1 MGKAS
6 KLSKLQQA
14 VIEDMFSG
22 ECNEQAVLDKHG
34 VGRSL
39 FNKWMADAQF
49 AQQFEEQIASAYR
62 QSEIILARYAPLA
75 AAKLV
80 QLTESE
86 NQETARKAC
95 LDIIEREYRR
105 QNTEWRKPSLTGDR
119 RQNIDDVAG
128 TGNEPTGQ
136 LQISDETASR
146 ILAVLAEA
154 SSAVD

>member
-6 KLSKLQQA
+6 KLSKLQHA
-14 VIEDMFSG
+14 VIEDIFGG
-22 ECNEQAVLDKHG
+22 ESDEQAVLDKHG

-39 FNKWMADAQF
+39 FNKWLADAQF
-49 AQQFEEQIASAYR
+49 ARQFEEQIASAYR

-95 LDIIEREYRR
+95 LDIIGRQNRR
-105 QNTEWRKPSLTGDR
+105 QNTEDR
-119 RQNIDDVAG
+119 RQKIEDGEESAE
-128 TGNEPTGQ
+128 EPEG
-136 LQISDETASR
+136 LPELSEETASR
-146 ILAVLAEA
+146 LLAILAEETK
-154 SSAVD
+154 